1 MTSNPPTANAAQ
13 APTSPAPTPRRN
25 PAAPPVKVGNAI
37 VVPVPMMACVGFT
50 VRVTPLMT
58 REVALV
64 TAGTVSGV
72 PSTVMTGGGLDG
84 AVVGSG
90 GGSTGVSEDSSGGGG
105 RLSIGGDGGLV
116 GEKFGTSGV
125 VITVT
130 TTLVVAVTVD
140 VVNATVDCGRVADC
154 VAVIVAAEVTAVT
167 VSQNGTGFEKVG
179 WYSCEGSS
187 VTVV

>member
-37 VVPVPMMACVGFT
+37 VVSDPMMACVGFT

-64 TAGTVSGV
+64 TEGKVIGV
-72 PSTVMTGGGLDG
+72 PSTVMTGGGLGG

-90 GGSTGVSEDSSGGGG
+90 GGSEVTTGVSEASVGGGG
-105 RLSIGGDGGLV
+105 GDSTGGAWGVVVGGAKFGGDG
-116 GEKFGTSGV
+116 V
-125 VITVT
+125 VMTVT
-130 TTLVVAVTVD
+130 TTLVVAVTVAVETD
-140 VVNATVDCGRVADC
+140 TVDCCVSVS
-154 VAVIVAAEVTAVT
+154 VAVGVT

-179 WYSCEGSS
+179 W
-187 VTVV
+187 